1 MHSLQPVFVPQSV
14 AVVGASSDPDRIGG
28 RLLRF
33 LLEAQFEGTI
43 YPINKSGAAEIQ
55 GLPAY
60 ASVLDIPGNV
70 DQAVIVC
77 SCAFPP
83 NRLFVEAG

>member
-33 LLEAQFEGTI
+33 LLEAKFEGII
-43 YPINKSGAAEIQ
+43 YPVNKSGAAEIQ
-55 GLPAY
+55 L
-60 ASVLDIPGNV
+60 SLIH
-70 DQAVIVC
+70 I
-77 SCAFPP
+77 
-83 NRLFVEAG
+83 